1 MDVVTSSSI
10 KAKSEE
16 KGEGRDMIA
25 QKQSR
30 AGLMPS
36 KRISLPIVIAATVA
50 ASLLLACG
58 GSTGDS
64 GQGLSGRVVGDGS
77 STVFPITEAMA
88 EEFGRV
94 ERGVRVLVG
103 VSGTGGGFQ
112 KFCNGETDFNDAS
125 RPISSGEKQAC
136 ASNGIEWVEF
146 QVAYD
151 GISVATHPNN
161 DFVSCLTV
169 DELKAVWE
177 PGSQI
182 KRWNQINPDFPDKKI
197 RLYGP
202 DTDSGTFDYFTEVI
216 VGETKATRADYTAS
230 ADDNVLVQGVSG
242 DKDSLGYF
250 GFAYYEENANK
261 LRLIAVDSGNGCV
274 DPSAAT
280 ILSGEYKPLSRPLFV
295 YVRRDALQRPE
306 VAAFMRYYLTDG
318 RPLIAEVGYVEAP
331 ESVYND
337 GLAELPQP

>member
-1 MDVVTSSSI
+1 
-10 KAKSEE
+10 
-16 KGEGRDMIA
+16 
-25 QKQSR
+25 
-30 AGLMPS
+30 MPS

-50 ASLLLACG
+50 AFLLLACG
-58 GSTGDS
+58 GSSGNVGD
-64 GQGLSGRVVGDGS
+64 GGEGLSGTIVGDGS

-88 EEFGRV
+88 EEFGRA
-94 ERGVRVLVG
+94 ERGVKVLVG

-125 RPISSGEKQAC
+125 RPISDSEKQAC
-136 ASNGIEWVEF
+136 ADKGIEWVEF

-151 GISVATHPNN
+151 GISIVAHS
-161 DFVSCLTV
+161 DSKVSCLTV
-169 DELKAVWE
+169 DELKALWE
-177 PGSQI
+177 PESQI
-182 KRWNQINPDFPDKKI
+182 KRWNEINPDFPDKPI

-216 VGETKATRADYTAS
+216 VGETKASRADYTAS
-230 ADDNVLVQGVSG
+230 ADDNVLVQGISG

-295 YVRRDALQRPE
+295 YVRKDALQRPE
-306 VAAFMRYYLTDG
+306 VAAFIRYYLTDG

-331 ESVYND
+331 ESVYTD